1 MVEQSFAQSSATDEI
16 QPIHFLTAFAGSMAM
31 FAEQAIVADYLQHHQ
46 GWFCRCAQPMKAE
59 PLGEHGYIL
68 TIGRFGALGFDVEPK
83 MGVILEPPNEGHYF
97 MHTVPIPD
105 EPFLGYEVDYQADMI
120 LVDIPAQDIGEDLIK
135 VYRHQGNEAIPE
147 QITQVQ
153 WHLEMDVAVTFPP
166 YIYKLPRGLIQRT
179 GDRLLAEIIRQVS
192 PRLTYKVQKDFH
204 ELMSL
209 PLPPKSGRH
218 FYRVKR
224 QGETGLDSQEMETE
238 DRLEEEETLED

>member
-1 MVEQSFAQSSATDEI
+1 MQQSVEQSLTTDEI
-16 QPIHFLTAFAGSMAM
+16 QPIHFLTAFAGSMTM
-31 FAEQAIVADYLQHHQ
+31 LAEQAIVADYLQHHQ
-46 GWFCRCAQPMKAE
+46 GWFCRCAQPMQAE

-83 MGVILEPPNEGHYF
+83 MGVILEPPCEGHYF

-120 LVDIPAQDIGEDLIK
+120 LVEMPTQEMGEDLSK
-135 VYRHQGNEAIPE
+135 VYRRQGDDSIPE
-147 QITQVQ
+147 RITQVQ
-153 WHLEMDVAVTFPP
+153 WHLEMDVAVTFPS

-218 FYRVKR
+218 FYRIKR
-224 QGETGLDSQEMETE
+224 QGDTSLNAQEAETE
-238 DRLEEEETLED
+238 DRQEEEETLED